1 VQIIYIF
8 KKEIFIT
15 LPLRGGFMKSKILL
29 FLAFSFGTC
38 FAQNFWEKTNFP
50 SDNTS
55 LYSVYSMITNTS
67 DNILAGTYAKG
78 IFKSTDLGN
87 TWTESGMTNHWIISF
102 AKDNSGN
109 IFTASIGSQFGSGVH
124 KSTDQGSTWNK
135 VWEALTGMNCVYVDQ
150 SGFIYVGLNYTSEQS
165 GIYKS
170 TNGGGNWVK
179 IFSLTE
185 NVYSIIKT
193 NSGRIL
199 AAGYGKV
206 FYSDNEGTN
215 WNTTT
220 NGFVSFTP
228 SAFAINNQGEVF
240 LSTLGYGIYKTTDN
254 GINWVNKTGAGWEYS
269 SLIINS
275 DGSMYAG
282 TKGNWIYRSLNNGD
296 NWELVK
302 SGMGEDKY
310 VLSLLTNSTGYLFA
324 GMDYYGIYKSVN
336 KVVTDVE
343 DLKKLPLDFDLKQ
356 NYPNPFNPSTKISWQ
371 SPTSGWQTLKVY
383 DVLGNEVANLVE
395 GYRNAGSYE
404 VEFNASNL
412 SSGIYYYTLIAGNY
426 SQTKKMILLK

>member
-1 VQIIYIF
+1 
-8 KKEIFIT
+8 
-15 LPLRGGFMKSKILL
+15 MKSKILL

-336 KVVTDVE
+336 KVVTNIEEPITEIPE
-343 DLKKLPLDFDLKQ
+343 DFVLYS
-356 NYPNPFNPSTKISWQ
+356 NYPNPFNNSTKISYEIPVQ
-371 SPTSGWQTLKVY
+371 SNVSIILYDALGREVATLV
-383 DVLGNEVANLVE
+383 NEVKPGGKHQFSFVENNLV
-395 GYRNAGSYE
+395 
-404 VEFNASNL
+404 
-412 SSGIYYYTLIAGNY
+412 SGVYFYTLRAGNY
-426 SQTKKMILLK
+426 TQTKKMILLK

>member
-1 VQIIYIF
+1 MIAN
-8 KKEIFIT
+8 
-15 LPLRGGFMKSKILL
+15 S
-29 FLAFSFGTC
+29 
-38 FAQNFWEKTNFP
+38 
-50 SDNTS
+50 SDH
-55 LYSVYSMITNTS
+55 V
-67 DNILAGTYAKG
+67 LAGTFAKG

-87 TWTESGMTNHWIISF
+87 TWTESGLTNHWIISF

-109 IFTASIGSQFGSGVH
+109 IFNASIGSQFGSGVY

-135 VWEALTGMNCVYVDQ
+135 VWDALTGMNCVYVDQ
-150 SGFIYVGLNYTSEQS
+150 SGYTYVGLNYTSEQS

-179 IFSLTE
+179 VFSLTE

-206 FYSDNEGTN
+206 FYSDDEGAN

-220 NGFVSFTP
+220 NGLVSSTP

-254 GINWVNKTGAGWEYS
+254 GVNWVNKTGAGWEYS

-282 TKGNWIYRSLNNGD
+282 TKGNWIYRSINNGD
-296 NWELVK
+296 NWELVN
-302 SGMGEDKY
+302 SGMGQEKY
-310 VLSLLTNSTGYLFA
+310 VLSLLTTASGYLFA
-324 GMDYYGIYKSVN
+324 GMDYYGLYKSVN
-336 KVVTDVE
+336 KVVTDIEEQIIEIPE
-343 DLKKLPLDFDLKQ
+343 DFFLYS
-356 NYPNPFNPSTKISWQ
+356 NYPNPFNNSTKISYEIPVQ
-371 SPTSGWQTLKVY
+371 SHVSIILYDALGREVATLV
-383 DVLGNEVANLVE
+383 NEVKPGGKHRFSFVEYNLV
-395 GYRNAGSYE
+395 
-404 VEFNASNL
+404 
-412 SSGIYYYTLIAGNY
+412 SGVYFYTLRAGNY
-426 SQTKKMILLK
+426 TQTKKMILLK

>member
-1 VQIIYIF
+1 
-8 KKEIFIT
+8 
-15 LPLRGGFMKSKILL
+15 MKSKILL

-67 DNILAGTYAKG
+67 DNVLAGTYAKG

-87 TWTESGMTNHWIISF
+87 TWTESGMTNQWIISF

-135 VWEALTGMNCVYVDQ
+135 VWDALTGMNCVYVDQ
-150 SGFIYVGLNYTSEQS
+150 SGYIYVGLNYTSEQS

-170 TNGGGNWVK
+170 TDGGGNWVK
-179 IFSLTE
+179 IFSLAE

-336 KVVTDVE
+336 KVVTDIEEPITEIPE
-343 DLKKLPLDFDLKQ
+343 DFVLYS
-356 NYPNPFNPSTKISWQ
+356 NYPNPFNNSTKISYEIPVQ
-371 SPTSGWQTLKVY
+371 SNVSIILYDALGREVATLV
-383 DVLGNEVANLVE
+383 NEVKPGGKHQFSFVEYNLV
-395 GYRNAGSYE
+395 
-404 VEFNASNL
+404 
-412 SSGIYYYTLIAGNY
+412 SGVYFYTLRAGNY
-426 SQTKKMILLK
+426 TQTKKMILLK

>member
-1 VQIIYIF
+1 M
-8 KKEIFIT
+8 K
-15 LPLRGGFMKSKILL
+15 LRILFLCILL
-29 FLAFSFGTC
+29 ISSC
-38 FAQNFWEKTNFP
+38 YSQDFWEKTNFP

-55 LYSVYSMITNTS
+55 LYSVYSMITNAS
-67 DNILAGTYAKG
+67 DDVLAGTYAKG

-87 TWTESGMTNHWIISF
+87 TWTESGLANHWIISF

-109 IFTASIGSQFGSGVH
+109 IFAASIGSQFGSGVH
-124 KSTDQGSTWNK
+124 KSSDQGSTWNK
-135 VWEALTGMNCVYVDQ
+135 VWDALTGMNCVYVDQ
-150 SGFIYVGLNYTSEQS
+150 TGNIYVCLNYSSEQS

-170 TNGGGNWVK
+170 IDGGGNWAK

-185 NVYSIIKT
+185 NIYSIIKT

-206 FYSDNEGTN
+206 FYSDNEGAN

-228 SAFAINNQGEVF
+228 SAFAKNNQGEVF

-275 DGSMYAG
+275 DGSIYAG

-324 GMDYYGIYKSVN
+324 GMDYYGLYKSVN
-336 KVVTDVE
+336 KVVTNIEEAITEIPE
-343 DLKKLPLDFDLKQ
+343 DFILYS
-356 NYPNPFNPSTKISWQ
+356 NYPNPFNNSTKINYEIPVQ
-371 SPTSGWQTLKVY
+371 SNVSIILYDALGKEVATLV
-383 DVLGNEVANLVE
+383 NEVKPGGKHQFSFVEYNLV
-395 GYRNAGSYE
+395 
-404 VEFNASNL
+404 
-412 SSGIYYYTLIAGNY
+412 SGVYFYTLRAGDFI
-426 SQTKKMILLK
+426 QTKKMILLK

>member
-1 VQIIYIF
+1 M
-8 KKEIFIT
+8 K
-15 LPLRGGFMKSKILL
+15 LRLLYWCILL
-29 FLAFSFGTC
+29 LSSSYP
-38 FAQNFWEKTNFP
+38 QDFWEKTNFP

-55 LYSVYSMITNTS
+55 LYSVYSMITNSS
-67 DNILAGTYAKG
+67 DHILAGTFAKG
-78 IFKSTDLGN
+78 IFKSTDLGT
-87 TWTESGMTNHWIISF
+87 TWTESGLVNHWIISF
-102 AKDNSGN
+102 TKVNSGN

-124 KSTDQGSTWNK
+124 KSTDQGLTWIK
-135 VWEALTGMNCVYVDQ
+135 VWDALTGMNCVYADQ
-150 SGFIYVGLNYTSEQS
+150 NGNIYVGLNYSSEQS

-170 TNGGGNWVK
+170 TDGGGNWVK

-206 FYSDNEGTN
+206 FYSDNEGAN

-220 NGFVSFTP
+220 NGLVSFTP

-240 LSTLGYGIYKTTDN
+240 LATLGYGIYKSTDN
-254 GINWVNKTGAGWEYS
+254 GIDWVNKTGAGWEYS

-310 VLSLLTNSTGYLFA
+310 VLSLLTSSMGYLFA
-324 GMDYYGIYKSVN
+324 GMDYYGLYKSVN

-343 DLKKLPLDFDLKQ
+343 EPITEIPEDFVLYS
-356 NYPNPFNPSTKISWQ
+356 NYPNPFNNSTKISYEIPVQ
-371 SPTSGWQTLKVY
+371 SNVSIILHDALGREVATLV
-383 DVLGNEVANLVE
+383 NEVKPGGKHQFSFVEYNLV
-395 GYRNAGSYE
+395 
-404 VEFNASNL
+404 
-412 SSGIYYYTLIAGNY
+412 SGVYFYTLRSGNFVE
-426 SQTKKMILLK
+426 TRKMILLK